1 MLPLIGY
8 LEWAWAHA
16 RLWTPQLFFLGEGVG
31 HLYSTYMFLGV
42 SGHTGGSGWGWGRGV
57 VELWAGSVHDIVCSP
72 AGLAAVAYTC
82 AVPQNYTA
90 HWLPCPWPQTA
101 RGPNSDTFVIVRKDY
116 LSPI

>member
-16 RLWTPQLFFLGEGVG
+16 RLWTPQLFFVGEGVG
-31 HLYSTYMFLGV
+31 HLYSTYMFFGV

-101 RGPNSDTFVIVRKDY
+101 RGPNSYTFVIVPKDY
-116 LSPI
+116 L